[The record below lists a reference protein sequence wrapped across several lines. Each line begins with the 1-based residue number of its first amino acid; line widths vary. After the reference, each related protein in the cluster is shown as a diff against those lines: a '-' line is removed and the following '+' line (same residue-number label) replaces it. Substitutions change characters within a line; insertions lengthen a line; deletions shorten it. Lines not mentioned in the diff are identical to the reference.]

1 MTLSEFVK
9 QYRQQHDM
17 SIRAFA
23 SFIGM
28 SPQQICNIE
37 RELGSSRIPFTST
50 MNTYTKIAEAVGMS
64 EVDFLNLLNDNVRV
78 NPSDEIEN
86 MPIIEVDGH
95 TMLDLSKLS
104 EEQRN
109 AINLLLQADQEALSS
124 ALPEIESLVS
134 EQQVQDGQQ

>member
-1 MTLSEFVK
+1 
-9 QYRQQHDM
+9 
-17 SIRAFA
+17 
-23 SFIGM
+23 
-28 SPQQICNIE
+28 
-37 RELGSSRIPFTST
+37 
-50 MNTYTKIAEAVGMS
+50 MNTYKKIAEAVGMS

-78 NPSDEIEN
+78 NPSAETEN

-134 EQQVQDGQQ
+134 EQQVQDVQQ

>member
-1 MTLSEFVK
+1 MTLSEFIM
-9 QYRQQHDM
+9 QYRKQHDM
-17 SIRAFA
+17 SIRSFA
-23 SFIGM
+23 SFVGM
-28 SPQQICNIE
+28 STQQICNIE
-37 RELGSSRIPFTST
+37 RGLGSNGKPMTST
-50 MNTYTKIAEAVGMS
+50 MKTYKKIAEAVGMS

-78 NPSDEIEN
+78 NPSAETEN

-134 EQQVQDGQQ
+134 EQQVQDVQQ

>member
-17 SIRAFA
+17 SIRAVANFV
-23 SFIGM
+23 GM

-37 RELGSSRIPFTST
+37 RELGSNKKPFTST
-50 MNTYTKIAEAVGMS
+50 MNTYKKIAEAVGMS

-78 NPSDEIEN
+78 NPSEETKN
-86 MPIIEVDGH
+86 MPTIEIDGH

-109 AINLLLQADQEALSS
+109 AISLLLQADQEALSF
-124 ALPEIESLVS
+124 ALPEIESLVF
-134 EQQVQDGQQ
+134 ERQVQDGQQ

>member
-1 MTLSEFVK
+1 
-9 QYRQQHDM
+9 M
-17 SIRAFA
+17 SQRAFA
-23 SFIGM
+23 SMVGI
-28 SPQQICNIE
+28 SPQQVCNIE
-37 RELGSSRIPFTST
+37 RELGSSRKPFTST
-50 MNTYTKIAEAVGMS
+50 MNTYKKIAEAVGMS

-124 ALPEIESLVS
+124 ALPEIELLVS